1 MNRKTLAIAAAIAI
15 IGLAG
20 CANSRIEDPA
30 PGIRAVTVPLEDGR
44 TVQCVTRSNGG
55 IHCDWENAR

>member
-1 MNRKTLAIAAAIAI
+1 MNRKTLAVAAAIAI

-20 CANSRIEDPA
+20 CANGQVADPA

-44 TVQCVTRSNGG
+44 TVQCVTRASGG